1 MFINLKHEQKQ
12 IIPAPLS
19 DFDTKKAQFIA
30 FAQSEITL
38 PLYMQPWWLD
48 AVCPKG
54 TWNVCLSVDNR
65 GQIEGILVYYQ
76 VKLKGLIRAILMPE
90 LTPHAG
96 IWLRI
101 HDADK
106 LKTHS
111 LNTHTK
117 RVLDSLI
124 AQLPEVPVY
133 TQKFH
138 HSLTDWQPFY
148 WKGYRNETHYTYL
161 LECIADIDAV
171 YDNFKGSIRTDIRK
185 AEKTMIC
192 KSSNNIHLFYNLCE
206 KSFQKQ
212 GLRPS
217 FSLKTLEKLDNTLK
231 NRQLRKL
238 YMAFDAAG
246 NAHAAIYIVYGEKTA
261 HYLVGGSDPDK
272 RQSGAITLLLWNA
285 IKDAAEAGLTTFD
298 FEGSMVPS
306 VEFAFRNFGA
316 VQKPFFRISRNSSR
330 FYEILTLFFR
340 NYR

>member
-1 MFINLKHEQKQ
+1 MSINLELGKKQ
-12 IIPAPLS
+12 IYLAPIS
-19 DFDTKKAQFIA
+19 DCQTLKEQFIA
-30 FAQSEITL
+30 FAQSEITI

-48 AVCPKG
+48 AVCQKG
-54 TWNVCLSVDNR
+54 IWDVCLSVDNC

-76 VKLKGLIRAILMPE
+76 VKLKGLIPALLMPE

-111 LNTHTK
+111 YNTHSK
-117 RVLDSLI
+117 RILDTLI
-124 AQLPEVPVY
+124 AQLPEVPFY

-138 HSLTDWQPFY
+138 YSLTDWQPFY

-161 LECIADIDAV
+161 LENITAIDTV
-171 YDNFKGSIRTDIRK
+171 YNNLKGSVRTDIRK
-185 AEKTMIC
+185 AEKTMVC
-192 KSSNNIHLFYNLCE
+192 KTSNNIHLFYSLCE

-212 GLRPS
+212 GLQPS
-217 FSLKTLEKLDNTLK
+217 FSLETLKILDNELK
-231 NRQLRKL
+231 NRQLRKI
-238 YMAFDAAG
+238 YIAYDADG
-246 NAHAAIYIVYGEKTA
+246 NAHGAIYIVYGVKTA
-261 HYLVGGSDPDK
+261 HYLVGGSDPDR

-285 IKDAAEAGLTTFD
+285 IREAADAGLTTFD

-316 VQKPFFRISRNSSR
+316 VQKPFYRISKNSNR